1 MRLLETLCETAGR
14 RRLFDTVPRSDDTH
28 LHPSKAGSR
37 QGDMPHAN
45 VDRLV
50 VSFACASLSE
60 SQLRLLDDDTLDLVL
75 GHMKR
80 GPNLAAVAAASS
92 TCHQLRKLLLPDL
105 TIARR
110 RAHDDILAK
119 VRGDSWLEPI
129 LLGQTAAAECEEA
142 VMELSNRNLNSK
154 DVNVL
159 VSMLRQPR
167 AFPQLI
173 ELDLSRNQLCD
184 VALSAIARSIQQPP
198 PALRLLQA
206 LFLGSNPK
214 IGDDGAAALALA
226 IRKRWA
232 LPKLTCLGLE
242 NTSIGSVGR
251 AAIGNALRGG
261 ALPRLETLYVFA
273 CADGDRFG
281 GFPSLGPSPP
291 AAPSGADERSCTPDD
306 LAALCRA
313 RGVQTP
319 GLS

>member
-1 MRLLETLCETAGR
+1 
-14 RRLFDTVPRSDDTH
+14 
-28 LHPSKAGSR
+28 
-37 QGDMPHAN
+37 MPHAN

-214 IGDDGAAALALA
+214 IGDDGAAAFSSSS
-226 IRKRWA
+226 
-232 LPKLTCLGLE
+232 
-242 NTSIGSVGR
+242 TSFSYDVVLSGR
-251 AAIGNALRGG
+251 RHHMHVNALRMQLQSRRHQGSIRR
-261 ALPRLETLYVFA
+261 ALWRWWRPMAARSELAGFIEK
-273 CADGDRFG
+273 FG
-281 GFPSLGPSPP
+281 GWTLHVCRVRCASVPGFVAIALWRGGVFVPVG
-291 AAPSGADERSCTPDD
+291 SG
-306 LAALCRA
+306 RA
-313 RGVQTP
+313 H
-319 GLS
+319 GLESVVA